1 MEHGLEVLASSFLT
15 DVDRSTAGDHDTY
28 MQPKDH
34 RLAAVMFTDIVGF
47 SRMME
52 QDEKGTLSTL
62 DFHNQLIRDL
72 IGANRGTEI
81 KTIGDAFLVQFPT
94 TLDAVQCALGIQDG
108 IRQYNASTPPKPLQ
122 LRIGVHV
129 GDIYFY
135 ENDALGEGINIA
147 SRLQSLSKPGHIT
160 ISREVY
166 AQVSG
171 KIPMRVESLGQ
182 VQLKNISREIHA
194 YEILPEVADNSVP
207 TEPLTA
213 PQTPSTP
220 VSDHKSEA
228 GPAPSKPSDSS
239 KPSEP
244 YRDFKDV
251 IKDAILQEV
260 QRSLK
265 GKESWKASRREYR
278 ERFHEIRRQYRNQVE
293 ATEGS
298 YSETLQKKVSSGA
311 TGWRS
316 HASSF
321 LSVNAGLFF
330 INMMTAQPFDW
341 SRGWFWFPLLGWG
354 IGFLSHTATWLSVR
368 KNAKEA
374 QKLATLQ
381 GESLAALKRFH
392 KDREGFS
399 AHFWSNAGVSIF
411 LLWIWYFSGG
421 GFLWPMIPIAAMGVG
436 VLGHLSSFL
445 HARKAW
451 KKRRNSVSEP
461 GPVKASSSLSSSS
474 DSPVTLK
481 AENLK
486 QAILVQ
492 IQTWK
497 GANPLGDDTAE
508 TLENYVRQIRELSAI
523 EHDLSAVID
532 TIRIDDLEAERVE
545 LQAKADKTTST
556 ALKEE
561 YARSLEEISKQKRS
575 ALDLGEQQE
584 ILNLRIGSALKSL
597 QQMQI
602 DLARIK
608 SLSDGQKQT
617 YTSALKAQSEELSRY
632 LEDYRSGL
640 EESGL
645 EEFDTAS
652 LATAPQKV

>member
-1 MEHGLEVLASSFLT
+1 
-15 DVDRSTAGDHDTY
+15 

-94 TLDAVQCALGIQDG
+94 TLDAVQCALGIQEG
-108 IRQYNASTPPKPLQ
+108 IRQYNTASPPKPLQ

-166 AQVSG
+166 TQVSG

-194 YEILPEVADNSVP
+194 YEILPEATDCVP
-207 TEPLTA
+207 SEPLTA
-213 PQTPSTP
+213 SQASSTT
-220 VSDHKSEA
+220 VSDHNKDS
-228 GPAPSKPSDSS
+228 GPASSKASESS

-265 GKESWKASRREYR
+265 GKDSWKASRREYR
-278 ERFHEIRRQYRNQVE
+278 ERIHEIRRQYRRQLD

-298 YSETLQKKVSSGA
+298 YSEALQKKVSAGA
-311 TGWRS
+311 GGWRS
-316 HASSF
+316 HFSSF
-321 LSVNAGLFF
+321 LTVNAGLFF
-330 INMMTAQPFDW
+330 INMMTTQPFDW

-354 IGFLSHTATWLSVR
+354 IGFLSHTATWLALR

-374 QKLATLQ
+374 QKLDSLQ

-421 GFLWPMIPIAAMGVG
+421 GFLWPLIPIAAMGVG
-436 VLGHLSSFL
+436 VFSHLSAFL
-445 HARKAW
+445 HLRKAS
-451 KKRRNSVSEP
+451 KKRRASVSELD
-461 GPVKASSSLSSSS
+461 PVKASRPLSSAS
-474 DSPVTLK
+474 DSPVILK

-523 EHDLSAVID
+523 ERDLSAVIE
-532 TIRIDDLEAERVE
+532 TIPIDDLEAERME
-545 LQAKADKTTST
+545 LQAKAEKTTSR

-645 EEFDTAS
+645 EDFARPS
-652 LATAPQKV
+652 LATLSPKV

>member
-1 MEHGLEVLASSFLT
+1 
-15 DVDRSTAGDHDTY
+15 
-28 MQPKDH
+28 
-34 RLAAVMFTDIVGF
+34 
-47 SRMME
+47 
-52 QDEKGTLSTL
+52 
-62 DFHNQLIRDL
+62 
-72 IGANRGTEI
+72 
-81 KTIGDAFLVQFPT
+81 
-94 TLDAVQCALGIQDG
+94 
-108 IRQYNASTPPKPLQ
+108 
-122 LRIGVHV
+122 
-129 GDIYFY
+129 
-135 ENDALGEGINIA
+135 
-147 SRLQSLSKPGHIT
+147 
-160 ISREVY
+160 
-166 AQVSG
+166 
-171 KIPMRVESLGQ
+171 
-182 VQLKNISREIHA
+182 
-194 YEILPEVADNSVP
+194 
-207 TEPLTA
+207 
-213 PQTPSTP
+213 
-220 VSDHKSEA
+220 
-228 GPAPSKPSDSS
+228 
-239 KPSEP
+239 
-244 YRDFKDV
+244 
-251 IKDAILQEV
+251 
-260 QRSLK
+260 
-265 GKESWKASRREYR
+265 
-278 ERFHEIRRQYRNQVE
+278 
-293 ATEGS
+293 
-298 YSETLQKKVSSGA
+298 
-311 TGWRS
+311 
-316 HASSF
+316 
-321 LSVNAGLFF
+321 
-330 INMMTAQPFDW
+330 
-341 SRGWFWFPLLGWG
+341 
-354 IGFLSHTATWLSVR
+354 
-368 KNAKEA
+368 
-374 QKLATLQ
+374 
-381 GESLAALKRFH
+381 
-392 KDREGFS
+392 
-399 AHFWSNAGVSIF
+399 
-411 LLWIWYFSGG
+411 
-421 GFLWPMIPIAAMGVG
+421 MIPIAAMGVG

>member
-1 MEHGLEVLASSFLT
+1 
-15 DVDRSTAGDHDTY
+15 

-62 DFHNQLIRDL
+62 DFHNQLIREL

-81 KTIGDAFLVQFPT
+81 KTIGDAFMVQFPT
-94 TLDAVQCALGIQDG
+94 TLDAVQCALSIQEGIHK
-108 IRQYNASTPPKPLQ
+108 YNASSPPKPLQ
-122 LRIGVHV
+122 LRIGIHV

-147 SRLQSLSKPGHIT
+147 SRLQTLSKPGHIT

-166 AQVSG
+166 SQVSG

-194 YEILPEVADNSVP
+194 YGILPEATDIAASS
-207 TEPLTA
+207 EPVMA
-213 PQTPSTP
+213 PAPSTP
-220 VSDHKSEA
+220 AFSRPSE
-228 GPAPSKPSDSS
+228 SL

-251 IKDAILQEV
+251 IKDAVLQEV
-260 QRSLK
+260 QLSLK
-265 GKESWKASRREYR
+265 GKDAWKASRREYR
-278 ERFHEIRRQYRNQVE
+278 ERFHAIRRHYRHQID
-293 ATEGS
+293 ATEVS
-298 YSETLQKKVSSGA
+298 YSENLRKEISPRA
-311 TGWRS
+311 AGWRS
-316 HASSF
+316 HFSSF

-341 SRGWFWFPLLGWG
+341 SKGWFWFPLLGWG
-354 IGFLSHTATWLSVR
+354 IGFLSHTATWLASR

-381 GESLAALKRFH
+381 GESLTALKRFH

-399 AHFWSNAGVSIF
+399 AHVWSNAGVSIL

-436 VLGHLSSFL
+436 VISHLSAFL
-445 HARKAW
+445 HLRKAW
-451 KKRRNSVSEP
+451 KKGRDSVSETAS
-461 GPVKASSSLSSSS
+461 VKASSTISSSS
-474 DSPVTLK
+474 DAPVILK

-532 TIRIDDLEAERVE
+532 TIRIDELEAERLE
-545 LQAKADKTTST
+545 LLAKADKTTST
-556 ALKEE
+556 TLKEE
-561 YARSLEEISKQKRS
+561 YIRSVEEISKQKRS

-584 ILNLRIGSALKSL
+584 ILNLRIGSALKGL

-645 EEFDTAS
+645 EDFDTTSLTPAS
-652 LATAPQKV
+652 PKV